1 LSPAS
6 RRRTGTYRPPRN
18 RREIAVAV
26 LAALGVVVVTAVLL
40 FVLRPRDDSPD
51 VPPVPAPLPS
61 ESTAPTDTSTP
72 AETLTPPDSSV
83 APETLAPDTATA
95 PAP

>member
-6 RRRTGTYRPPRN
+6 RRRTGTYRPPRD

-26 LAALGVVVVTAVLL
+26 LAAIAVVAVTAALL
-40 FVLRPRDDSPD
+40 FVLRPRDDSTD
-51 VPPVPAPLPS
+51 VPPVQAPLPT
-61 ESTAPTDTSTP
+61 ESTAPTTAPAST
-72 AETLTPPDSSV
+72 V
-83 APETLAPDTATA
+83 APETTAA